1 MRSGRGEGERRGRWE
16 KMSRERVVE
25 MMGEGVREYARG
37 RKEEDRERDGGYI
50 VGGRMENGER
60 GQERG

>member
-1 MRSGRGEGERRGRWE
+1 
-16 KMSRERVVE
+16 MSRERVVE